1 MANGFFGFL
10 KTTWQDWPTTDP
22 RPVMVESTFS
32 SIAASTSLNKRQI
45 NGNVANEDSQD
56 E

>member
-1 MANGFFGFL
+1 MVFSAGFRRQPG
-10 KTTWQDWPTTDP
+10 KIGP
-22 RPVMVESTFS
+22 RQIIDHVMVESTFS

-45 NGNVANEDSQD
+45 KGHGANKAAQD